1 MNLTEHAEAD
11 AQLVA
16 IARDGRGARLL
27 VPVGEVSARLG
38 KRTVCWARRR
48 AQAHISSPYWRADQ
62 A

>member
-27 VPVGEVSARLG
+27 VPVGEARQAHGVLG
-38 KRTVCWARRR
+38 AQARRR
-48 AQAHISSPYWRADQ
+48 TSLHTTGGRTRPEIR
-62 A
+62 